1 MRATKIFTN
10 KLLDKLL
17 SKNTSKFWSLLR
29 SKTNNNN
36 SSSSNLTAVQISEKF
51 KTNFIDSASNN
62 DSVANFLHNL
72 GNIKYENFDPGI
84 DVKCLEKC
92 LSHLNNSSC
101 VDAYGL
107 SKCYIVYAHEML
119 RVILVKLFNS
129 FLTYCFTPF
138 IFSNVIFLLLL
149 KDKRKSADDVNNCR
163 PIAII
168 SILSKLFE
176 SCLSDFLSPYLTSH
190 CNQLSFVKY
199 GGCSKEI
206 LALKTVLTYFNNNES
221 PVLFAY

>member
-1 MRATKIFTN
+1 MLSIEAHHKWVINGKPRFGDIWLNKTKCHTEYKKAIKLSNMRVTKIFTN

-36 SSSSNLTAVQISEKF
+36 SSSSNLTADQISEKF

-72 GNIKYENFDPGI
+72 GNIKYEHFDPGI
-84 DVKCLEKC
+84 DVECLEKC

-107 SKCYIVYAHEML
+107 SKCHIVYAHEML
-119 RVILVKLFNS
+119 RVILVK
-129 FLTYCFTPF
+129 
-138 IFSNVIFLLLL
+138 
-149 KDKRKSADDVNNCR
+149 
-163 PIAII
+163 
-168 SILSKLFE
+168 
-176 SCLSDFLSPYLTSH
+176 
-190 CNQLSFVKY
+190 
-199 GGCSKEI
+199 
-206 LALKTVLTYFNNNES
+206 
-221 PVLFAY
+221 